1 MQNNIA
7 NLIETK
13 DLSKNFVAQKGFS
26 FQYIYAVNNVNIDI
40 KREETF
46 ALVGESGCGKS
57 TLGKLILRIIEPTHG
72 QIFYNGN
79 NITNAKILSYRKKMQ
94 MIFQNTSEALDP
106 KLTVGEIIGEA
117 IDIHKLALNKVERQ
131 DKIKELLQTVELS
144 NDFVHRFPHE
154 LSGGQQQRIGIARA
168 LAVEP
173 EFIVCDEAVSS
184 LDVSVQAQILN
195 MLIDMQ
201 RSFGLTYLFISH
213 DLAVVRY
220 IATRIA
226 VMYLGNIVEI
236 AKSDDLYKN
245 PVHPYTQAL
254 LSSIPRLNNVCMTS
268 HVSLKGEPQNP
279 LNLPQGCC
287 FHTRC
292 QYIIKK
298 CRQTAPTLREISPQH
313 FVACHII

>member
-292 QYIIKK
+292 QYIIKYYK
-298 CRQTAPTLREISPQH
+298 LH
-313 FVACHII
+313 FY